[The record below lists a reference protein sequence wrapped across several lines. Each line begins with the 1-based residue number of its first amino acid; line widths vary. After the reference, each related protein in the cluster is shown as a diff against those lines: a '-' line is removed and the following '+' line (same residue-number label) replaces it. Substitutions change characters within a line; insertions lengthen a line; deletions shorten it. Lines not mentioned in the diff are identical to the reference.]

1 MNLNLLRFSIILF
14 ICSNLS
20 CGQTHSKDLK
30 SIHEKFEY
38 KNKPIDPKLL
48 HKFLPWLSDRY
59 PIVTTVNIAA
69 AYRTN
74 EYSEYTGITTE
85 ENGYVKVTFEDGNYT
100 RYKWFGK
107 LDNDI
112 HLVEVDEGSRRGTGV
127 FSSLLLLNFDVN
139 KKKQDPNLNMNLIGH
154 YLLGDRIKYEITTL
168 KNKIFIENEIYEN
181 NKLVLKCKKDYC
193 YELKK

>member
-1 MNLNLLRFSIILF
+1 
-14 ICSNLS
+14 
-20 CGQTHSKDLK
+20 
-30 SIHEKFEY
+30 
-38 KNKPIDPKLL
+38 L

-59 PIVTTVNIAA
+59 PIVTTLNIAA

-85 ENGYVKVTFEDGNYT
+85 DNGYVKVTFEDGNYT

-112 HLVEVDEGSRRGTGV
+112 HLVVVDEGSRRGTGV

-139 KKKQDPNLNMNLIGH
+139 PKKQDPNLNMNLIGH

-168 KNKIFIENEIYEN
+168 KNKIFIENELYEN

-193 YELKK
+193 SEVKK